1 MSRASVLLSALT
13 TEPVSTSELY
23 DRVGYAM
30 LTRIGLVPYAAF
42 RAELAKLAAAGL
54 ASSDTAADGSTVWR
68 LAGQSHEP
76 APPTG

>member
-30 LTRIGLVPYAAF
+30 LTHIGLVPYAVF

-68 LAGQSHEP
+68 PAGRNREP

>member
-68 LAGQSHEP
+68 LAAQNREP

>member
-13 TEPVSTSELY
+13 TEPVSTSDLY

-42 RAELAKLAAAGL
+42 RAELAKLAAAGV
-54 ASSDTAADGSTVWR
+54 ASSDTAVDGSTVWR
-68 LAGQSHEP
+68 LAGQNREP